1 MANLLISD
9 NDIVSI
15 IADTE
20 ALVLGLAKDT
30 LAKGE
35 GSKSASA
42 SDGGSASGGGF
53 PPADGGSASA
63 SPADAGDPS
72 SPPAAPVASAAA
84 SPDPA
89 AAAPASASAPAPGVP
104 GADPSA
110 SGAPAP
116 GAPGADPA
124 AAGGDPLTAPGVVD
138 HQALVAEM
146 ARMDPAHVAEILEAC
161 KEVLLTSQP
170 PGGAPAPSPMEPSA
184 PPAGLAQSEV
194 GDGGLDA
201 GVPTGAKHN
210 GPTNPTTTHL
220 DEVASNGGKP
230 LAPGHGTA
238 SEGGKVMSP
247 PKDNSGNGTASTLRT
262 TSQTPEGT
270 LKSEAVNAELAA
282 LRKANADLN
291 QKVEQLIGLT
301 TELVEKPIRKA
312 ITGLD
317 YVNPRGT
324 GNTPAQP
331 VGKSLSKA
339 EITARLN
346 EKIRENGF
354 SKADRELVNAYYDNQ
369 INVSKI
375 EHLLK

>member
-1 MANLLISD
+1 MLISD

-20 ALVLGLAKDT
+20 ALVSGLVKDT

-53 PPADGGSASA
+53 PPADGGDAGSA

-89 AAAPASASAPAPGVP
+89 AAAPASAAPAAP
-104 GADPSA
+104 
-110 SGAPAP
+110 GAPAP
-116 GAPGADPA
+116 GAPAADPS
-124 AAGGDPLTAPGVVD
+124 AAGAPAPGAADPLTAQGPGD
-138 HQALVAEM
+138 HQALVGEL

-201 GVPTGAKHN
+201 GVPAGAKHN

-238 SEGGKVMSP
+238 SEGGKVLSP

-270 LKSEAVNAELAA
+270 LKSEAVTAELAS
-282 LRKANADLN
+282 LRKANADLS
-291 QKVEQLIGLT
+291 QRVEQLIGLT
-301 TELVEKPIRKA
+301 TEILEKPMRKA
-312 ITGLD
+312 VTGLD

-324 GNTPAQP
+324 AGTPAQP
-331 VGKSLSKA
+331 QSKSLSKA
-339 EITARLN
+339 EITTRLN

-369 INVSKI
+369 VPVSKI